1 MIITALEPL
10 VLGTP
15 WRNLIFLKLHTDEG
29 LVGVS
34 EARSVNRTE
43 AVLAYLASS
52 REKYVLGSDPFEIE
66 RLVHQMFHGDFARVD
81 DIAGTGIALV
91 EMACWDL
98 VGKALDQ
105 PVHRLLGGAVRDRI
119 KAYANGWYTV
129 ERTPAEFHSAA
140 RRVVERGYR
149 ALKLDPFGAGFYE
162 LERGEKRLAISLVE
176 AVRDAVGPDVEIL
189 LEMHG
194 RFSPATA
201 IDIARQL
208 EPFEPSWVEE
218 PVPPDNAEALARAA
232 AKITLPIATG
242 ERVHTRYETRRLL
255 ELGCVDVLQT
265 DITQSCGLLE
275 GKKIA
280 AMADAHYVTFA
291 PHNVGGPLSTAACLH
306 LAACTTNFRLQ
317 EHFNDFVDP
326 WVKQAATGPG
336 YPDVVDGYFPLPG
349 GPGLGV
355 ELDEEFIRDHPMQ
368 SHHFDLFKDDWHRRQ
383 TGPMAERLPG
393 GTSVLHEGPE

>member
-1 MIITALEPL
+1 MIITDLTPL

-15 WRNLIFLKLHTDEG
+15 WRNLVFLKLETDEG

-43 AVLAYLASS
+43 AVLAYLAAAKG
-52 REKYVLGSDPFEIE
+52 KYVLGSDPMEIE
-66 RLVHQMFHGDFARVD
+66 KLVHRMFVGDFARVA
-81 DIAGTGIALV
+81 DIAGMGIALV
-91 EMACWDL
+91 EIACWDL

-105 PVHRLLGGAVRDRI
+105 PVYRLLGGAVRDRI

-129 ERTPAEFHSAA
+129 ERTPQEFHVAA
-140 RRVVERGYR
+140 RRVVDRGYL

-162 LERGEKRLAISLVE
+162 LEPKQKRLAISLVE

-189 LEMHG
+189 VEMHG

-201 IDIARQL
+201 IEMAHEL
-208 EPFEPSWVEE
+208 KPFRPAWVEE
-218 PVPPDNAEALARAA
+218 PVPPDNAEMLAKVA
-232 AKITLPIATG
+232 AKIDIPVATG
-242 ERVHTRYETRRLL
+242 ERVHTRYEVKHLL
-255 ELGCVDVLQT
+255 ELGCVDILQT

-280 AMADAHYVTFA
+280 AMADAQYVTFA

-306 LAACTTNFRLQ
+306 LAACTTNFTIQ
-317 EHFNDFVDP
+317 EHFNDFVDS
-326 WVKQAATGPG
+326 WVKEAASGPG
-336 YPDVVDGYFPLPG
+336 YPEVKDGYFPIPG

-355 ELDEEFIRDHPMQ
+355 GLNEDFIREHPMKEL
-368 SHHFDLFKDDWHRRQ
+368 HFDLFAEDWHRRI
-383 TGPMAERLPG
+383 GRP
-393 GTSVLHEGPE
+393 